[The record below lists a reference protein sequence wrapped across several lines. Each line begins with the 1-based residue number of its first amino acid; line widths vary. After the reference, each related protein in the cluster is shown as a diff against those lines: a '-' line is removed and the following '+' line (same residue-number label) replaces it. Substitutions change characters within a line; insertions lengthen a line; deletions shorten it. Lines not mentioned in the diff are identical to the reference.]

1 MIEQTAPVAA
11 EDAAWASVNTP
22 SSVEALKAF
31 CLEDVERLFRI
42 NPMLEFSKW
51 EKIGEGRYHFAGKNI
66 SQETPFQFD
75 IELQVTPLADGLQVD
90 YTGGIKSSTIFKIEA
105 GEQGAKLTIIDR
117 YDGLSEA
124 DRQQHLGEVDKS
136 IITWA
141 HYLQRYL
148 LDWQRWSR
156 FGLWRW
162 YMRRVWQ
169 PMKPMARRITYILL
183 WITVVEIALIMLGAA
198 IYFIEFT

>member
-1 MIEQTAPVAA
+1 MTEQTAPVAA

-22 SSVEALKAF
+22 MSVEVLKAF
-31 CLEDVERLFRI
+31 CQEDIERLFRI

-51 EKIGEGRYHFAGKNI
+51 EKLGEGRYRCAGKNI
-66 SQETPFQFD
+66 SQETPFQFAV
-75 IELQVTPLADGLQVD
+75 ELQVIPRVDGLQVD
-90 YTGGIKSSTIFKIEA
+90 YTGGIKSSTHFKIEPA
-105 GEQGAKLTIIDR
+105 ESGSKLTIVDH
-117 YDGLSEA
+117 YDGLNESE
-124 DRQQHLGEVDKS
+124 RHSRLGEVDKS
-136 IITWA
+136 IVAWA
-141 HYLQRYL
+141 QYLQRYII
-148 LDWQRWSR
+148 DWQRWSR

-198 IYFIEFT
+198 IYFFEYT